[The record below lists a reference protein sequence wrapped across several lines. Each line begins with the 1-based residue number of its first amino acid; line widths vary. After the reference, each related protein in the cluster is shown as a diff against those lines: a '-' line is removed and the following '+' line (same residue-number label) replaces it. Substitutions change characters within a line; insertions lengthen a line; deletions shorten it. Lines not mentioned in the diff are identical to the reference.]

1 MQSTGHILPRCAKP
15 FLSFGVLLISLF
27 TFARAAL
34 AQYQFDSWT
43 TENGLPQNAV
53 NAIVQTRDGYLWLAT
68 FDGLVRFD
76 GVQFTVFNKGNT
88 KGIGSNR
95 FDLLFEDRHGALWAG
110 TEDNRV
116 IRYQAGVFTTYS
128 PDDGW
133 PSSTVTQIEE
143 DEAGNFQVVSRKE
156 IAKWK
161 DGRFTSYALEDLLPE
176 SAGAKWVGG
185 NRLAWVG
192 ANGLSWYSRGRLN
205 TYSVK
210 SGLPEI
216 DFASV
221 HVFEDQHGT
230 AWIRTT
236 GGGVVRVKDGHFVV
250 LPVKDNRLK
259 DIPARE
265 DRNGNIWLGGAD
277 VWLGRLKDGRLTRYT
292 LPSGFRESRVMCFY
306 EDREGNFWIG
316 SSGGLYCAREAAI
329 TMYTRREG
337 LSSDNVYPI
346 YEDQAGALWFGTW
359 GYGVTKYQ
367 DGRFTRYAIQDSYGR
382 DFITTLYEDRDGYMW
397 IGTGIGLHRLK
408 DGRLRAYPDPDGFFS
423 EGTWAIHQDR
433 AGRFWFGTS
442 KGLIKLEGG
451 RYTRFTTAD
460 GLAGDDVKAIL
471 EDRAGHLW
479 FGTWGGLT
487 HFSEGRFTS
496 YTEQGGLASDHIRS
510 LYEDADG
517 LLWIGTYDGGLGR
530 FREGRFTRYTT
541 KEGLF
546 NNGVF
551 QILED
556 ERGHFWMSC
565 NKGIYRVARQ
575 ELNDFAEGRARSIT
589 SIAYGKTDGLLNIEC
604 NGGRQPSG
612 LKTADGRLWFP
623 TMGGVAVIDPKAIQI
638 NTEPPPVIIEEFHLG
653 NEAIDFLSGVEIG
666 PDINNFEIRYTAP
679 SFIKPE
685 QVKFKYKLV
694 GLDED
699 WIDAGDRRTANYY
712 RIPAGRYRF
721 VVIAANSDGVWNTE
735 GKSIEIV
742 IVPPFWRRWWFIA
755 SAIVA
760 SLSIVLLIYERRVW
774 RLRREHTLQ
783 QAFSQQLIGS
793 QESERRRI
801 SNEMHDSL
809 GQDLNIIKVRAL
821 LSKERLTDNDAVKEE
836 LDEITFLAEKIYG
849 EMKEIAYDLRPYQL
863 DKIGLSKTIE
873 RMVRRVGRACE
884 IDFVTDIAEIDDF
897 FEKDSQ
903 INIYRIVQESV
914 NNIIKHSKATR
925 ARVTIKRGAGS
936 VEISIEDN
944 GEGFRLE
951 PIDPTD
957 PAKKSFGLMGISE
970 RAKMLGGE
978 VEVRSDHGQGT
989 TVVVRFKL
997 KEARYER

>member
-1 MQSTGHILPRCAKP
+1 
-15 FLSFGVLLISLF
+15 
-27 TFARAAL
+27 
-34 AQYQFDSWT
+34 
-43 TENGLPQNAV
+43 
-53 NAIVQTRDGYLWLAT
+53 
-68 FDGLVRFD
+68 
-76 GVQFTVFNKGNT
+76 
-88 KGIGSNR
+88 
-95 FDLLFEDRHGALWAG
+95 
-110 TEDNRV
+110 
-116 IRYQAGVFTTYS
+116 
-128 PDDGW
+128 
-133 PSSTVTQIEE
+133 
-143 DEAGNFQVVSRKE
+143 
-156 IAKWK
+156 
-161 DGRFTSYALEDLLPE
+161 
-176 SAGAKWVGG
+176 
-185 NRLAWVG
+185 
-192 ANGLSWYSRGRLN
+192 
-205 TYSVK
+205 
-210 SGLPEI
+210 
-216 DFASV
+216 
-221 HVFEDQHGT
+221 
-230 AWIRTT
+230 
-236 GGGVVRVKDGHFVV
+236 
-250 LPVKDNRLK
+250 
-259 DIPARE
+259 
-265 DRNGNIWLGGAD
+265 
-277 VWLGRLKDGRLTRYT
+277 
-292 LPSGFRESRVMCFY
+292 
-306 EDREGNFWIG
+306 
-316 SSGGLYCAREAAI
+316 
-329 TMYTRREG
+329 
-337 LSSDNVYPI
+337 
-346 YEDQAGALWFGTW
+346 
-359 GYGVTKYQ
+359 
-367 DGRFTRYAIQDSYGR
+367 
-382 DFITTLYEDRDGYMW
+382 
-397 IGTGIGLHRLK
+397 
-408 DGRLRAYPDPDGFFS
+408 
-423 EGTWAIHQDR
+423 
-433 AGRFWFGTS
+433 
-442 KGLIKLEGG
+442 
-451 RYTRFTTAD
+451 
-460 GLAGDDVKAIL
+460 
-471 EDRAGHLW
+471 
-479 FGTWGGLT
+479 
-487 HFSEGRFTS
+487 
-496 YTEQGGLASDHIRS
+496 
-510 LYEDADG
+510 
-517 LLWIGTYDGGLGR
+517 
-530 FREGRFTRYTT
+530 
-541 KEGLF
+541 
-546 NNGVF
+546 
-551 QILED
+551 
-556 ERGHFWMSC
+556 
-565 NKGIYRVARQ
+565 
-575 ELNDFAEGRARSIT
+575 
-589 SIAYGKTDGLLNIEC
+589 
-604 NGGRQPSG
+604 
-612 LKTADGRLWFP
+612 
-623 TMGGVAVIDPKAIQI
+623 MGGVAVIDPKAIQI